1 MPTAIYTANLD
12 LIASGIM
19 PGVNEEHVPLWVTA
33 KDVVMEASGVRPAP
47 GLTTPYVDNG
57 YFDEQA
63 GDFDDYAGLFDE
75 AGTRVFLT
83 AIGDE
88 AVKGIHVQKQS
99 DGRILAVWGTDTAL
113 YTFNGTSVVDA
124 SRASPYSGT
133 SSASDIVDTTQW
145 SFAQWGDWVLATNG
159 ADTPQVLKYGTAAEF
174 ADIANFPVSS
184 AQIVRVLGPHALFFN
199 CAGTWAPGPAPA
211 ASNQIVFCA
220 EDDIEAYDPG
230 VAATAGELTIRDFAG
245 PILAVE
251 HLGGELIAY
260 GESSA
265 HVIRYGGQFLITA
278 QKGAQG
284 IRPAGKNAVAS
295 IGAKHFLL
303 SQNGI
308 FATDGVSIQPA
319 AYPALGAWMET
330 VVDWDQ
336 RSRIA
341 HMVDVRRSQITWSLP
356 GIYDDVV
363 LTYNWLTDKLTT
375 MGKPFTAGTRV
386 ESLWK
391 PLVGFFNGELKMLVD
406 VPLDRA
412 PELMTKP
419 LMVGGRTTH
428 AFLDAFVTRWSG
440 EEAVL
445 QVRYGERHD
454 DIDAAPWETVGV
466 ISGKESLQ
474 YLMRETMFC
483 QFKLTSPGWKWL
495 LSGIELVGTGGGGR
509 L

>member
-184 AQIVRVLGPHALFFN
+184 AQIVRVLGPHALFF
-199 CAGTWAPGPAPA
+199 
-211 ASNQIVFCA
+211 
-220 EDDIEAYDPG
+220 
-230 VAATAGELTIRDFAG
+230 
-245 PILAVE
+245 
-251 HLGGELIAY
+251 
-260 GESSA
+260 
-265 HVIRYGGQFLITA
+265 
-278 QKGAQG
+278 K
-284 IRPAGKNAVAS
+284 
-295 IGAKHFLL
+295 
-303 SQNGI
+303 
-308 FATDGVSIQPA
+308 
-319 AYPALGAWMET
+319 
-330 VVDWDQ
+330 
-336 RSRIA
+336 
-341 HMVDVRRSQITWSLP
+341 
-356 GIYDDVV
+356 
-363 LTYNWLTDKLTT
+363 
-375 MGKPFTAGTRV
+375 
-386 ESLWK
+386 
-391 PLVGFFNGELKMLVD
+391 
-406 VPLDRA
+406 
-412 PELMTKP
+412 
-419 LMVGGRTTH
+419 
-428 AFLDAFVTRWSG
+428 
-440 EEAVL
+440 
-445 QVRYGERHD
+445 
-454 DIDAAPWETVGV
+454 
-466 ISGKESLQ
+466 
-474 YLMRETMFC
+474 
-483 QFKLTSPGWKWL
+483 
-495 LSGIELVGTGGGGR
+495 
-509 L
+509 